1 MSRTIWLTIVAL
13 AAFATSVAAP
23 VAAPA
28 GRTASVVDATNV
40 QRPPT
45 NALKLSGRGST
56 NLPAEASARARG
68 IDKFKRPLLRHG
80 VLTVE
85 GTPASDK
92 IALRLRAGDPGT
104 LQVDVG
110 DDGSA
115 EFSFDRERVT
125 SIAVAAGAG
134 NDLVCIDDGNGAFTN
149 SIPTTIAGDDGN
161 DFLLGGAGAERLVGG
176 AAIDTID
183 GNGGNDLALMG
194 AGDDVFIWDPGDGSD
209 VLEGQDGTDRMLFN
223 GADGAEQ
230 VDLSAN
236 GNRLRFFRDPG
247 RITMDTAGVERVDF
261 NAFGGAD
268 LITINDLRGTDV
280 SAVDLDLG
288 LDGSGDA
295 QDDQVT
301 VNGTPAND
309 TLDVR
314 GDASRVIVSGG
325 RALVSVVDHEPANRL
340 IVNGLDGNDA
350 ISAAGLAAGAISLT
364 LDGGASDDTITG
376 GAGVE
381 TLVGDDGSDSIDGNG
396 ANDVAFMG
404 AGDDTFIWD
413 PGDGSDRVE
422 GQDDTDTMLFNGAA
436 GDEQVD
442 LSANGN
448 RLRFFRTQGIVT
460 MDTAGVEQVDFNAL
474 GGADLATINDLTGT
488 DVRAVNLDLGVS
500 DGKPD
505 RVVVNGTN
513 GDDTITVFGDAG
525 GVNVK
530 GLAAIVAI
538 LHSEI
543 ANDRLE
549 INTLAGT
556 DGVDSRG
563 LATGVIQLFVD
574 GVRAS

>member
-1 MSRTIWLTIVAL
+1 MKNLIRARASRTTRLGASALAVAAAVVAAAGIVAGPG
-13 AAFATSVAAP
+13 S
-23 VAAPA
+23 AAPA
-28 GRTASVVDATNV
+28 GKAYKASHLH
-40 QRPPT
+40 R
-45 NALKLSGRGST
+45 
-56 NLPAEASARARG
+56 ASN
-68 IDKFKRPLLRHG
+68 FKRPTLRHG

-85 GTPASDK
+85 GTESSDR
-92 IALRLRAGDPGT
+92 IALRLRAGNPGT

-115 EFSFDRERVT
+115 EFNFDRERVT
-125 SIAVAAGAG
+125 SITVAAGAG
-134 NDLVCIDDGNGAFTN
+134 NDLVRIDDSNGAFTN

-176 AAIDTID
+176 AGVDSID

-209 VLEGQDGTDRMLFN
+209 TVEGQDGTDTMLFN
-223 GADGAEQ
+223 GADGAER

-236 GNRLRFFRDPG
+236 GNRLRFVRDPG
-247 RITMDTAGVERVDF
+247 RVTMDTAGVERVDF
-261 NAFGGAD
+261 SAFGGAD
-268 LITINDLRGTDV
+268 LITVNDLRGTDV

-288 LDGSGDA
+288 LDGSGDG

-301 VNGTPAND
+301 VNGTAGKD

-325 RALVSVVDHEPANRL
+325 RAPVSIVDHEPTDRL

-350 ISAAGLAAGAISLT
+350 LSATGLAAGAISLT
-364 LDGGASDDTITG
+364 LDGGAGDDTLAG

-381 TLVGDDGSDSIDGNG
+381 TLLGEDGSDSIDGNG
-396 ANDVAFMG
+396 GNDVAFMG
-404 AGDDTFIWD
+404 AGDDTFVWD

-422 GQDDTDTMLFNGAA
+422 GQDGTDTMLFNGAA

-448 RLRFFRTQGIVT
+448 RLRFFRAQGNVT

-474 GGADLATINDLTGT
+474 GGADLATVNDLTGT

-500 DGKPD
+500 GAGDGKAD
-505 RVVVNGTN
+505 RIVVNGTN
-513 GDDTITVFGDAG
+513 GDDTINVSGEAG

-530 GLAAIVAI
+530 GLAPAVAI

-543 ANDRLE
+543 AKDRLE
-549 INTLAGT
+549 INTLAGS
-556 DGVDSRG
+556 DSVDSRG
-563 LATGVIQLFVD
+563 LAAGVIQLFEG
-574 GVRAS
+574 GVLVS